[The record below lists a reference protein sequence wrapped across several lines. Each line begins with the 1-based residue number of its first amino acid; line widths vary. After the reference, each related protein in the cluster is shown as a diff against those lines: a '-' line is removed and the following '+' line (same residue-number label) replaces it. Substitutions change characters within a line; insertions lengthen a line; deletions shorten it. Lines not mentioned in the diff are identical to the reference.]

1 VAGRWRAGI
10 LGAYAAL
17 YQPAIEAIVAVD
29 PPPSLLPQTPEAK
42 TPEEKYGPP
51 LLNVLRVLDIPEALG
66 CLAPRR
72 LTLVGAKD
80 IAFERTAAL
89 YRAAGKADLLERK

>member
-1 VAGRWRAGI
+1 V
-10 LGAYAAL
+10 
-17 YQPAIEAIVAVD
+17 VAVD
-29 PPPSLLPQTPEAK
+29 PPASHRPR

-72 LTLVGAKD
+72 LTLVGAND
-80 IAFERTAAL
+80 AAFERTAML
-89 YRAAGKADLLERK
+89 YRAAGKADRLERK